1 MINLWYSHELL
12 SACYETRIMVK
23 SLGVHRVWKCHELES
38 QGHHRFHGLWKS
50 YDSLCT
56 LWKFSDH
63 CFIGNEIPMI
73 LPVSH
78 EIPMNSLSTCSTTR
92 QNSHEIYMID
102 LWYSHEL
109 LSACYETRVMVK
121 SLGVHRV
128 WKCHELESQGHHR
141 FHGLW
146 KSYDSVCTLWKFSDH
161 CFIGYEIPM
170 ILPVSHEIWFH
181 WPWNTYEFS
190 QHMQEGRWVESYY
203 TWVIECRDKQRS
215 GAEGR
220 EGGKGK
226 GKVGEGVGHSL
237 RVS

>member
-1 MINLWYSHELL
+1 MALKCLIQLGYKSQRL
-12 SACYETRIMVK
+12 SVYIV
-23 SLGVHRVWKCHELES
+23 
-38 QGHHRFHGLWKS
+38 S
-50 YDSLCT
+50 Y
-56 LWKFSDH
+56 
-63 CFIGNEIPMI
+63 
-73 LPVSH
+73 
-78 EIPMNSLSTCSTTR
+78 TR

-146 KSYDSVCTLWKFSDH
+146 KSYDSLCTLWKFSDH

-190 QHMQEGRWVESYY
+190 QHMQCTWHVFESSCFSFQIGFRV
-203 TWVIECRDKQRS
+203 TSKFSSHSRCSNQVQWWIKGHV
-215 GAEGR
+215 ATPA
-220 EGGKGK
+220 GK
-226 GKVGEGVGHSL
+226 
-237 RVS
+237 